1 MSQAAVRT
9 GPKTNKNHGNWRPT
23 ANIAETLTKR
33 FPGLEFPYLEQDHT
47 HGVNSSVHCY
57 CPEHETFTRIA
68 LNGAI
73 YERTKYACS
82 VCANNAGMDLRKA
95 NGFSTKQYIGKPGVQ
110 SGIFRA
116 VKAVFPDA
124 IWEHRMKCGREIDI
138 WVPSTNAGIEYN
150 GNFYH
155 STARQSDVK
164 YHAKKSMLAYK
175 EGKYILHVFTDEA
188 VAPYTNLIRMLQM
201 AGGSFDY
208 VPNSRDSFSVC
219 DRDQALS
226 FYSEWSF
233 IHPKMVSDLCN
244 LHVGLFRRGSLV
256 ALISGIRES
265 RKVLRTSSRLYGV
278 PMDKM
283 LSVFQAA
290 VGRLCTIYADLRN
303 PLEVGMWSGSCKL
316 VDYTMP
322 IGFTLDKDYNILYEN
337 SSDCSDYRIYDCGHM
352 IFKL

>member
-1 MSQAAVRT
+1 MSQAAIRT
-9 GPKTNKNHGNWRPT
+9 GPETNKDHGNWRPT

-124 IWEHRMKCGREIDI
+124 IWEHRMKCGKEIDI
-138 WVPSTNAGIEYN
+138 WVPSINAGIEYN

-155 STARQSDVK
+155 STAIQKDIR
-164 YHAKKSMLAYK
+164 YHAKKSMSAYK
-175 EGKYILHVFTDEA
+175 EGKYIFHVFTDEA
-188 VAPYTNLIRMLQM
+188 AAPYTNLIRMLQM

-219 DRDQALS
+219 DRDQALA
-226 FYSEWSF
+226 FYSEWNF

-290 VGRLCTIYADLRN
+290 VGKPCTAWSDWRN
-303 PLEVGMWSGSCKL
+303 PLENGMWSKGCRF
-316 VDYTMP
+316 VDFRNP
-322 IGFTLDKDYNILYEN
+322 IAFQLE
-337 SSDCSDYRIYDCGHM
+337 SDYKISYKTARDYDGPLLHDCGHHVYSM
-352 IFKL
+352 